1 MTEIRLW
8 NTKTK
13 AKEVFAPIDPENV
26 RMYVCG
32 PTVYD
37 RAHLGNARPVVVFD
51 VLFRLL
57 RHAYGEDNVTYVR
70 NITDVDDKI
79 NATAQARKAEG
90 AEGTLEQLIAER
102 ANETTRWYHED
113 MDAIGALRPS
123 IEPRATQH
131 IGTMVAMIR
140 ELIEKGHA
148 YVAEGHVLFAV
159 DSFAAYGALSG
170 RSTEDMIAGARVEVA
185 PFKRNPMD
193 FVLWK
198 PSSDDLPGWESPWGT
213 GRPGWHIE
221 CSAMSWEILGESFD
235 IHGGG
240 IDLQFPHHEN
250 EIAQSACAHPHGQFA
265 RVWMHNE
272 MLQVEGKK
280 MSKSLGNFFTVRDLL
295 GQGVPGEVIRFVM
308 LSTHYRKPM
317 DWTEKKREEAARRLA
332 AWFRKTE
339 GVEPAKVVPAR
350 VLDALADDLNTHL
363 ALTEMNS
370 LSAPYLK
377 AAMQL
382 VGLPD
387 AEEVEWFRETTGA
400 DIDDALASRID
411 ALLARRTAAK
421 AERNF
426 AEADRIR
433 DALTRA
439 GVVVTDTP
447 GGSVWELGAGADTSV
462 LEALE

>member
-13 AKEVFAPIDPENV
+13 AKEVFRPIDPENV

-57 RHAYGEDNVTYVR
+57 RHAYGPDNVTYVR

-79 NATAQARKAEG
+79 NATAQKRKAEG
-90 AEGTLEQLIAER
+90 AEGTLEALIAER

-113 MDAIGALRPS
+113 MDALGALRPTV
-123 IEPRATQH
+123 EPRATQH
-131 IGTMVAMIR
+131 IGTMIAMIR
-140 ELIEKGHA
+140 DLVAKGHA

-159 DSFAAYGALSG
+159 DSFPGYGALSG

-185 PFKRNPMD
+185 PFKKNPMD

-198 PSSDDLPGWESPWGT
+198 PSTNDLPGWESPWGR

-250 EIAQSACAHPHGQFA
+250 EIAQSACAHPKGDFA
-265 RVWMHNE
+265 RLWMHNE

-295 GQGVPGEVIRFVM
+295 AEGVPGEVIRFVM

-332 AWFRKTE
+332 AWFRKTD
-339 GVEPAKVVPAR
+339 GVQPAKVVPAR

-377 AAMQL
+377 AAMEL
-382 VGLPD
+382 LGFPD
-387 AEEVEWFRETTGA
+387 AEEVEWFRGTIGA
-400 DIDDALASRID
+400 DLDEDLAARIEALV
-411 ALLARRTAAK
+411 ARRTAAK
-421 AERNF
+421 AARDF

-439 GVVVTDTP
+439 GVIVTDTP
-447 GGSVWELGAGADTSV
+447 GGSVWEIGAGADTAA
-462 LEALE
+462 LGALE

>member
-57 RHAYGEDNVTYVR
+57 RHTFGADNVIYVR

-79 NATAQARKAEG
+79 NATALARKAQG

-131 IGTMVAMIR
+131 IGTMIAMTR
-140 ELIEKGHA
+140 DLIEKGHA

-159 DSFAAYGALSG
+159 DSYPAYGALSG

-198 PSSDDLPGWESPWGT
+198 PSTDDLPGWESPWGR

-265 RVWMHNE
+265 RVWLHNE

-280 MSKSLGNFFTVRDLL
+280 MSKSLGNFFTVRELL
-295 GQGVPGEVIRFVM
+295 AQGVPGEVIRFVM

-317 DWTEKKREEAARRLA
+317 DWTEKKREEASRRLA

-382 VGLPD
+382 VGFPD
-387 AEEVEWFRETTGA
+387 AEEVEWFRDTTGA
-400 DIDDALASRID
+400 DVDDALASRID

-426 AEADRIR
+426 VEADRIR

-447 GGSVWELGAGADTSV
+447 GGSVWELGAGADPAV